1 MGKKK
6 EGARIMLKMI
16 SSESD
21 FYYMTTKNKRKTPDK
36 LELKKYD
43 PNVRKHVPFREKKV

>member
-6 EGARIMLKMI
+6 EGARIMIRMV
-16 SSESD
+16 SSERNFS
-21 FYYMTTKNKRKTPDK
+21 YMTFKNKRKTVDK

-43 PNVRKHVPFREKKV
+43 PNVRKHVIFKEKKV